1 MNTKV
6 IMSITGNQKGIDG
19 EDQKIELITEGLFYE
34 KEGIYFLEYQ
44 ETEISGMAGT
54 TTVISVEKD
63 RVSME
68 RKGAHYSRFI
78 FEKGRTF
85 MNSYETPFG
94 NLEMG
99 VFSTSVCSHIEKQS
113 GELNLR
119 YQLNIGDE
127 FASSNELFVTFN
139 EDGRNLQLTRKSQ
152 EISTAAVDS

>member
-1 MNTKV
+1 
-6 IMSITGNQKGIDG
+6 
-19 EDQKIELITEGLFYE
+19 
-34 KEGIYFLEYQ
+34 
-44 ETEISGMAGT
+44 
-54 TTVISVEKD
+54 
-63 RVSME
+63 
-68 RKGAHYSRFI
+68 
-78 FEKGRTF
+78 

-152 EISTAAVDS
+152 EISAAAVDS